1 MLEADDTFVFGR
13 GHQQR
18 RSHVL
23 LERRMPPPSVRTITH
38 AESTHNKQSTECDFP
53 PLSYQSR
60 TSKTREVISMMF
72 HPELDILIAIWSDGV
87 LRSWNSEKGTI
98 SSQMSPHSVQD
109 HSFLNLV
116 FTQSGTRLITTDHVC
131 AAAPLSPPM
140 SWE

>member
-1 MLEADDTFVFGR
+1 MLEADDTFVFGC

-87 LRSWNSEKGTI
+87 LRSWNAPTGLAKEPRIRYGW
-98 SSQMSPHSVQD
+98 
-109 HSFLNLV
+109 LNYNLSANWFV
-116 FTQSGTRLITTDHVC
+116 RLESLELGRFSCLMV
-131 AAAPLSPPM
+131 
-140 SWE
+140 